1 MFHIITLEV
10 VIMDEYMLK
19 NSLLD
24 HKIVTIMYQSRKEIT
39 QRDIRIM
46 KLMDK
51 EIEAYCYLRHQ
62 VRHFKKDS
70 ILAITYKH

>member
-1 MFHIITLEV
+1 
-10 VIMDEYMLK
+10 MDESMLR

-24 HKIVTIMYQSRKEIT
+24 HKIVTIVYQRGKEIT

-51 EIEAYCYLRHQ
+51 DIEAYCYLRHQ
-62 VRHFKKDS
+62 VRHFKKEN
-70 ILAITYKH
+70 ILAIMYKQ